1 MTGGVLWGVDRATFR
16 TIVVAS
22 TAARRERFEEAL
34 EAIPLFKALTAE
46 QRSSIAVRALWT
58 WRGMR
63 NVMWYGNLQY
73 KDLM

>member
-1 MTGGVLWGVDRATFR
+1 MTGGVLWGVERATFR

-34 EAIPLFKALTAE
+34 ETIPLFNALTAE
-46 QRSSIAVRALWT
+46 QRSSIAVRARWT

-63 NVMWYGNLQY
+63 DAAWYWA
-73 KDLM
+73 